1 MVKHFHL
8 DAAGFT
14 VPSGKRQDEKGSA
27 VPLRV
32 GVLGP
37 VTVWRD
43 GHEVVAGQPR
53 QLAVLGVLASRANQV
68 VSRSE
73 LVDAVWGDQPP
84 ASVESGIYTYIAGLR
99 RVLDPDWS
107 RRAPGQVL
115 VSSGGGYLLRL
126 GPGGLDAGQ
135 FEECL
140 GRSRALRASRDTDG
154 AARVVDEALGLWR
167 GQAFAGVPGPFA
179 EAERVRLAELRTT
192 VTVERADLMLA
203 QGQSAAAVAELT
215 ALVAEHPLR
224 EPARGLLMIAL
235 YRCGRQAEALHVF
248 HDARARLAEDLGID
262 PGTELTR
269 IHQQVLAMDPVLEGP
284 PAAHA
289 LVGPGS
295 LPRPVAGR
303 PSSAPSAESAAESS
317 AVSSLGAATALSP
330 VTSAEPAPSPAQLP
344 SEPAGFVGRTAELD
358 WLHALLPDAS
368 QKRGR
373 VPQASSVALITGTAG
388 VGKSTLA
395 IRFAR
400 QAGPLFPDGQLYVN
414 LRGFDPASAPMQP
427 GTALHWFFDALGV
440 PAVNVPPALEAQSAL
455 LRTLLDGKRILL
467 LLDNAH
473 DADQVRP
480 LLPGSPGC
488 MVVVTSRSQLTGLV
502 VEGARPVPLDVL
514 DGREATQLLASR
526 LGAERAAAESAA
538 VTAIVEHSAGLP
550 LALSVACARAVA
562 RPTLRLADLAAELA
576 DARSRL
582 DALRTGEATT
592 DLRAVFSWSADKLS
606 DQAARMF
613 RLLGLHHGPDISA
626 AAAASLAAITLAE
639 ARIALA
645 ELARASLL
653 TEDGA
658 GRFGCHDLLRAYAA
672 ELAAATLSPAER
684 DLARRR
690 VLDHYLRTARAAAA
704 RLYPAR
710 GKVTLP
716 APPDGVTA
724 EEFTGA
730 EAYEAALAW
739 FGAEH
744 RVLRNVIE
752 QAAARRQDEHC
763 WKLAWYWAPLLKR
776 RGRLHEVLAVQETAA
791 LAAGLLGDRDALA
804 HVHYDLGHAN
814 SRLGDYRS
822 ADEHLRQSLELF
834 TDLGDRAST
843 GQARH
848 GLAQL
853 FSQQNRYDEALEHAV
868 EGLRLRRSLEDSAAI
883 AYSENAVGWILA
895 HLGQPDAALWYC
907 RRALER
913 HTESDSRTGVADTLD
928 SIAYAYAQL
937 ADYEQS
943 VTHYEQALAMY
954 RLLGDPQGEAA
965 SRLHLGD
972 VQLASGQAD
981 AARRSWE
988 QALTL
993 LAQVPGAD
1001 TSEASG
1007 RLRQEPEHCGGP
1019 GGPEGRNNRAG
1030 SGAVKL
1036 HVVVSSV
1043 MLRGEEVLTLDTLNR
1058 ALLLENIHPDATA
1071 RLTKAGYQVETM
1083 LRGLGEDELI
1093 EKVQGFSLLGIRS
1106 QTHVT
1111 DRVLAAAPDLLAVGA
1126 FCIGTNQ
1133 VDLAAAATRG
1143 VAVFNAPF
1151 SNTRSVVELAI
1162 AEIISLA
1169 RRLPEK
1175 NVKMHDGVW
1184 DKSAKGAHEVRGRKL
1199 GIVGY
1204 GNIGTQLS
1212 VIAESLGMS
1221 VYFYD
1226 VADKLAIGN
1235 ARRCSTLH
1243 ELLESVETVTIHVDG
1258 RAGNHGFF
1266 GEEEF
1271 AMMNPRSLF
1280 LNLSRGFVVDHAAL
1294 RSHIESGHI
1303 AGAAIDV
1310 FPKEPKGNG
1319 EEFVSELRGLP
1330 NVILTPHIGG
1340 STEEA
1345 QQDIGEFVSGKLA
1358 DFANGGATAMSVN
1371 LPNVALPAVPGTHR
1385 LIHLH
1390 KNVPGVLA
1398 SINRVLADHGV
1409 NVEGQLL
1416 RTRDELGYV
1425 ITDIGTQYSDEVLD
1439 ELRAMDVTIR
1449 LRTIEQD

>member
-1 MVKHFHL
+1 
-8 DAAGFT
+8 
-14 VPSGKRQDEKGSA
+14 

-43 GHEVVAGQPR
+43 GHEVMAGQPR
-53 QLAVLGVLASRANQV
+53 QLAVLGLLASRANRV
-68 VSRSE
+68 VSRGE
-73 LVDAVWGDQPP
+73 LVDAVWGDQSP
-84 ASVESGIYTYIAGLR
+84 ASVDSGIYTYVAGLR
-99 RVLDPDWS
+99 RVLEPDRPRRAPDKS
-107 RRAPGQVL
+107 RRTPGQVL

-126 GPGGLDAGQ
+126 GPLGLDAAE
-135 FEECL
+135 FEDCL
-140 GRSRALRASRDTDG
+140 SRSRELRAASDLRG
-154 AARVVDEALGLWR
+154 AARVVDEALALWR
-167 GQAFAGVPGPFA
+167 GQPFAGVPGPFA
-179 EAERVRLAELRTT
+179 EAERLRLIELHTTAAE
-192 VTVERADLMLA
+192 ERAELMLA
-203 QGQSAAAVAELT
+203 QGQPAAAVPELT
-215 ALVAEHPLR
+215 TLVTDNPLR
-224 EPARGLLMIAL
+224 ERARGLLMIAL
-235 YRCGRQAEALHVF
+235 YRCGRQAEALRVF
-248 HDARARLAEDLGID
+248 HDARERLAEDLGID
-262 PGTELTR
+262 PGIELAKV
-269 IHQQVLAMDPVLEGP
+269 HQRVLSMDPALDMIAQDSANAPVSLSVVGTGP
-284 PAAHA
+284 ATVPRPSPPEPEPGPSPAA
-289 LVGPGS
+289 
-295 LPRPVAGR
+295 
-303 PSSAPSAESAAESS
+303 
-317 AVSSLGAATALSP
+317 
-330 VTSAEPAPSPAQLP
+330 VTAEPAPCPAQLP
-344 SEPAGFVGRTAELD
+344 PEPGGFVGRTAELD
-358 WLHALLPDAS
+358 WLHALLPGAPPEH
-368 QKRGR
+368 GR
-373 VPQASSVALITGTAG
+373 VPQASSIALVTGTAG
-388 VGKSTLA
+388 VGKTTLA

-400 QAGPLFPDGQLYVN
+400 QVSSLFPDGQLYVN
-414 LRGFDPASAPMQP
+414 LRGFDPASAPMRP
-427 GTALHWFFDALGV
+427 ATALQWFFDAFGV
-440 PAVNVPPALEAQSAL
+440 PAANVPSALEAQSAL
-455 LRTLLDGKRILL
+455 LRTLLDGKRVLL

-488 MVVVTSRSQLTGLV
+488 MVLVTSRSQLTGLV

-514 DGREATQLLASR
+514 DAREAAELVATR
-526 LGAERAAAESAA
+526 LGAERARAESAA
-538 VTAIVEHSAGLP
+538 VAAIVEHSAGLP
-550 LALSVACARAVA
+550 LALSVTCARAVA
-562 RPTLRLADLAAELA
+562 SPALRLADLAAELA
-576 DARSRL
+576 DTRGRL
-582 DALRTGEATT
+582 DALRTGEETT

-606 DQAARMF
+606 ERAARMF
-613 RLLGLHHGPDISA
+613 RLLGLHYGPDISA
-626 AAAASLAAITLAE
+626 AAAASLAAVTLAE
-639 ARIALA
+639 ARTSLA
-645 ELARASLL
+645 ELTRASLL
-653 TEDGA
+653 TEDAA

-672 ELAAATLSPAER
+672 ELAVAAMSSAER
-684 DLARRR
+684 DLARSR
-690 VLDHYLRTARAAAA
+690 VLDHYVRTAHTAAA

-710 GKVTLP
+710 GQVAMP
-716 APPDGVTA
+716 APLDGVAA
-724 EEFTGA
+724 EEFSGP

-739 FGAEH
+739 FSAEH
-744 RVLRNVIE
+744 RVLRNIIE
-752 QAAARRQDEHC
+752 LAAARQQDEYC
-763 WKLAWYWAPLLKR
+763 WKLAWDWAPLLKR
-776 RGRLHEVLAVQETAA
+776 RGRLHELLAVQRTAA
-791 LAAGLLGDRDALA
+791 LAAGRLGDRDALA
-804 HVHYDLGHAN
+804 HVHYELGHV
-814 SRLGDYRS
+814 SGRLGDYES
-822 ADEHLRQSLELF
+822 ADEHLRQALDLF
-834 TDLGDRAST
+834 TELGDRVSV

-853 FSQQNRYDEALEHAV
+853 FSQQERYDEALDHAV
-868 EGLRLRRSLEDSAAI
+868 EGLRLRRSLGRGAAV

-907 RRALER
+907 RRALEM
-913 HTESDSRTGVADTLD
+913 HAESGSRTGIADTLD
-928 SIAYAYAQL
+928 SIAYAHGQL
-937 ADYEQS
+937 GDHEQAIA
-943 VTHYEQALAMY
+943 HYERALELY
-954 RLLGDPQGEAA
+954 RVLGDPEGEAT
-965 SRLHLGD
+965 SRLYLGD
-972 VQLASGQAD
+972 VQVSAGRPD
-981 AARRSWE
+981 AARTSWE
-988 QALTL
+988 QALAL
-993 LAQVPGAD
+993 LSEVPGAD
-1001 TSEASG
+1001 TSEASA
-1007 RLRQEPEHCGGP
+1007 RLRSLAGPGPSGGP
-1019 GGPEGRNNRAG
+1019 DTRNDRAG
-1030 SGAVKL
+1030 SSAVKL
-1036 HVVVSSV
+1036 RTPVSVVSW
-1043 MLRGEEVLTLDTLNR
+1043 GKGVLTLDTLNR

-1083 LRGLGEDELI
+1083 TRALAEDELI
-1093 EKVQGFSLLGIRS
+1093 EKVQGASLLGIRS
-1106 QTHVT
+1106 QTQIT

-1133 VDLAAAATRG
+1133 VDLAAAAKRG

-1151 SNTRSVVELAI
+1151 SNTRSVVELAV

-1175 NVKMHDGVW
+1175 NVKMHAGVW

-1199 GIVGY
+1199 GIIGY

-1235 ARRCSTLH
+1235 ARRCSTLD

-1258 RAGNHGFF
+1258 RPGNHGFF

-1271 AMMNPRSLF
+1271 SRMNPRSLF

-1294 RSHIESGHI
+1294 RRQIESGHI

-1358 DFANGGATAMSVN
+1358 DYATGGATAMSVN
-1371 LPNVALPAVPGTHR
+1371 LPGVALPAVPGTHR

-1449 LRTIEQD
+1449 LRTIESETE